1 MKSGSE
7 QFQFYRLHRA
17 NVRLFAKIATS
28 FLDFPFFVVH
38 TSRTAFQKQVKKM
51 AVKSF
56 SAEERAEALQLLK
69 DGQTLKEV
77 AQQVGCSVA
86 SLQSW
91 KKQAGGKK
99 SGKKKKAKSKK
110 KAAAVEATT
119 ECTCENCSCISFD
132 EFARGYWA
140 ETPHAE
146 KVLSL
151 PPDMMP
157 EAVKYIN
164 NVLKYAHDNLCK

>member
-1 MKSGSE
+1 
-7 QFQFYRLHRA
+7 
-17 NVRLFAKIATS
+17 
-28 FLDFPFFVVH
+28 
-38 TSRTAFQKQVKKM
+38 M

-56 SAEERAEALQLLK
+56 SAEEKAEALQLLK
-69 DGQTLKEV
+69 DGHTLKEV
-77 AQQVGCSVA
+77 ALQTGYSVA

-99 SGKKKKAKSKK
+99 SGKKEKAKSKK
-110 KAAAVEATT
+110 KLATVEATA
-119 ECTCENCSCISFD
+119 ECNCENCRCVSFE

-140 ETPHAE
+140 EAPKASE
-146 KVLSL
+146 VLKL

-164 NVLKYAHDNLCK
+164 NVLKYAYDSLCCGK